1 MTQHDSHETFPLF
14 GRLGSHQSTRYYHQD
29 PHCWSFHRSLTTST
43 LRHTIN
49 ISCYLYISSNHIY
62 SRASTV
68 RFSAIH
74 FRGWKIRQVSSYTLL
89 SQFRLPW
96 PWPCCLYKSTPFL
109 VSSWAD
115 ILAFYPDVRCIPHRQ
130 FCLPELAH

>member
-1 MTQHDSHETFPLF
+1 MKPFLSSADWILTSLLATTTKIRTVDRSIAVSRPAHFFT
-14 GRLGSHQSTRYYHQD
+14 QSTYPATCVH
-29 PHCWSFHRSLTTST
+29 H
-43 LRHTIN
+43 HTH
-49 ISCYLYISSNHIY
+49 SWT
-62 SRASTV
+62 STV